1 MKFSEYKNC
10 KNRNNG
16 NNQRINL
23 EKSKEKLIKD
33 FLSGYEGKSQE
44 DLISEIT
51 KTAEKNR
58 RDGNLTDKDLDDFK
72 VMLTPY
78 LNDEQRK
85 ILNDVISGLK
95 TK

>member
-1 MKFSEYKNC
+1 MKFSEYKNVKGDNKSS
-10 KNRNNG
+10 KND
-16 NNQRINL
+16 L
-23 EKSKEKLIKD
+23 KSDKNKEKLIRN
-33 FLSGYEGKSQE
+33 FLSSYEGKSQE
-44 DLISEIT
+44 DLIAEIT

-58 RDGNLTDKDLDDFK
+58 REGNLTDKDLDDFK

-78 LNDEQRK
+78 LNAEQRK

>member
-1 MKFSEYKNC
+1 MKFSEYKNGKTQNNASNQSVKLD
-10 KNRNNG
+10 KN
-16 NNQRINL
+16 
-23 EKSKEKLIKD
+23 KEKLIRN

-78 LNDEQRK
+78 LNAEQRK

>member
-1 MKFSEYKNC
+1 MKFSEYKKGKT
-10 KNRNNG
+10 KNNAS
-16 NNQRINL
+16 NQSVKLDKN
-23 EKSKEKLIKD
+23 KEKLIRN

-78 LNDEQRK
+78 LNAEQRK

>member
-1 MKFSEYKNC
+1 MKFSEYKKGKTPNNASNQSVKLD
-10 KNRNNG
+10 KN
-16 NNQRINL
+16 
-23 EKSKEKLIKD
+23 KEKLIRN

-44 DLISEIT
+44 DLIAEIT

-58 RDGNLTDKDLDDFK
+58 REGNLTDKDLDDFK

-78 LNDEQRK
+78 LNAEQRK